1 MQVLYPII
9 AVLVIA
15 GTCEA
20 ASCNGLENENEKL
33 LNIEESL
40 ANLTSQFCMSSG
52 LFQVSLIRELLNE
65 YKKAGHESSKEG
77 LATLQRME
85 SMLNTS
91 IGDITERLNIIES
104 DFKQDIDHLKRVV
117 YSIQKNTQILL
128 KHSNITKSI
137 LNQLDD
143 DKADDTDYYTPSTL
157 LHSCEEVLQTSPN
170 SSSGYYRLV
179 DPTGQVRHV
188 YCDMNNLCNEGGGWT
203 RVSILN
209 MEDSNEKCPIGLRLY
224 DQNGGRACGRPYSSG
239 GSCPGIKFP
248 VHFKYSQVC
257 GKVIGYQK
265 GHPDATYSQGTTDG
279 IRLTHGTSR
288 SHIWSFLAGDAETRA
303 SCPCA
308 PSGKAPLSFVGLD
321 YYCEAGRPNIGVDLN
336 RMYTND
342 PLWDG
347 KDCRSLEAHCCKTHS
362 LIPWFHK
369 NIGYTTT
376 DYIEM
381 RFCFNEGTHDED
393 SPVAQYEI
401 YVK

>member
-1 MQVLYPII
+1 MQVLYAIM
-9 AVLVIA
+9 AVLAI
-15 GTCEA
+15 A
-20 ASCNGLENENEKL
+20 ASCNGLEENENEKL
-33 LNIEESL
+33 LNIEKSL

-65 YKKAGHESSKEG
+65 YKKAGHESNKKG
-77 LATLQRME
+77 IATLQRME
-85 SMLNTS
+85 TMLNTS
-91 IGDITERLNIIES
+91 IGAITERLNIIET
-104 DFKQDIDHLKRVV
+104 DFKQDIDHLTRMV
-117 YSIQKNTQILL
+117 YSVQKNTQILL
-128 KHSNITKSI
+128 KHSNITNSK
-137 LNQLDD
+137 LNKLD
-143 DKADDTDYYTPSTL
+143 DKADDTDYTPSTL

-170 SSSGYYRLV
+170 STSGYYRLV
-179 DPTGQVRHV
+179 DPTGHVRHV
-188 YCDMNNLCNEGGGWT
+188 YCDMSNLCNKGGGWT

-224 DQNGGRACGRPYSSG
+224 DQNGGRACGRPVSSG

-265 GHPDATYSQGTTDG
+265 GHPDATYLQGIMDG

-288 SHIWSFLAGDAETRA
+288 SHIWSFLASSADTHA

-321 YYCEAGRPNIGVDLN
+321 YYCEAGRPNNGYDLN
-336 RMYTND
+336 RLYTDD

-347 KDCRSLEAHCCKTHS
+347 KDCRSAEAHCCETHS

-381 RFCFNEGTHDED
+381 RFCFNGGTYDED

>member
-1 MQVLYPII
+1 MKTEFKMQVLYTII
-9 AVLVIA
+9 AILVIA
-15 GTCEA
+15 STCDA
-20 ASCNGLENENEKL
+20 ASCNSLEDENEKL
-33 LNIEESL
+33 VNIEKSL
-40 ANLTSQFCMSSG
+40 TDLTFQSYMSS
-52 LFQVSLIRELLNE
+52 SLSLMKELLNE
-65 YKKAGHESSKEG
+65 YKKAGHESSEEG
-77 LATLQRME
+77 IATLQRME
-85 SMLNTS
+85 TMLNIS
-91 IGDITERLNIIES
+91 IGDIAERLNRIES
-104 DFKQDIDHLKRVV
+104 DFKQDIDYLTSAV
-117 YSIQKNTQILL
+117 QKNTQILL
-128 KHSNITKSI
+128 NHSNITKSK

-143 DKADDTDYYTPSTL
+143 KIDETDCTSSTL

-179 DPTGQVRHV
+179 DPTGHVRHV
-188 YCDMNNLCNEGGGWT
+188 YCNMSNLCNKGGGWT

-209 MEDSNEKCPIGLRLY
+209 MKDNDEKCPIGLRLY
-224 DQNGGRACGRPYSSG
+224 DQNGGRACGRPVNSS

-248 VHFKYSQVC
+248 VHFNYSQVC

-265 GHPDATYSQGTTDG
+265 GHPDATYHQGVMDG
-279 IRLTHGTSR
+279 IRLTHGSSR
-288 SHIWSFLAGDAETRA
+288 SHIWSFLPGAREVVAE
-303 SCPCA
+303 CPCA
-308 PSGKAPLSFVGLD
+308 PSGKATPSFVGSD
-321 YYCEAGRPNIGVDLN
+321 YYCESGRSSYGFDLD

-347 KDCRSLEAHCCKTHS
+347 KDCRSVEADCCRTHS

-381 RFCFNEGTHDED
+381 RFCFNEGTDDED